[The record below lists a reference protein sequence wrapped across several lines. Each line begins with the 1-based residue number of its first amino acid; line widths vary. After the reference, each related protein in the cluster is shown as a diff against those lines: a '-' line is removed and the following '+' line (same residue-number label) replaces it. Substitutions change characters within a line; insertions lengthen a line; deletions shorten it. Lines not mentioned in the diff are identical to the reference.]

1 MEHLTTEDFFKILK
15 ERGYTIQI
23 EKGFAKIHDGT
34 YYNTVAR
41 LKLLAMVS
49 LTERFHM
56 RMYIS
61 DGELFQLVGAYS
73 STPTN
78 KREPEKHYAIML
90 PEEFMERCLI
100 YDRFAKYF
108 FAPFDQFQHYQSKF
122 TTSEIQ
128 GLPKLIREALEA
140 GFLVKKE
147 VKNERI

>member
-1 MEHLTTEDFFKILK
+1 MAHLTTEDFFKILK

-23 EKGFAKIHDGT
+23 EKGFVKIHDGT

-61 DGELFQLVGAYS
+61 DMNLFQLVSVYS
-73 STPTN
+73 STPIN
-78 KREPEKHYAIML
+78 KREPEKLYYLKLSEAFI
-90 PEEFMERCLI
+90 ERYLT
-100 YDRFAKYF
+100 YDGLSVYF
-108 FAPFDQFQHYQSKF
+108 FTMLDQFRHYKSTF

-128 GLPKLIREALEA
+128 GLPKDIREALEH
-140 GFLVKKE
+140 GLLTKEE
-147 VKNERI
+147 VKP